1 MQKYPVEIVGYGVND
16 GILQQVDPT
25 HDAARLSIRPLE
37 HVIAGMIGGHY
48 AMVAT
53 YSNTAAK
60 PAAGSDVFSMR
71 WTDSRFY
78 FVLLRLTAF
87 NLVTTAYTAAGA
99 QDLSLY
105 VARDFSV
112 SPSAGTQVI
121 PLAGGQVVRSG
132 NMKKTGLDGSSGVL
146 WVSSGDL
153 LTTGTR
159 TLDTQP
165 IGYFQYANPAGV
177 RTVGIA
183 AELSARLGGACRPR
197 SGELFAS
204 RLLPNRCQPIYGS
217 TLQALLA
224 SGWASCI
231 HVVNAVPTR
240 V

>member
-71 WTDSRFY
+71 WTDSRYY

-87 NLVTTAYTAAGA
+87 SLVTTAYTAAGA
-99 QDLSLY
+99 QDLALY
-105 VARDFSV
+105 AARDFSV
-112 SPSAGTQVI
+112 SPSGGTQV
-121 PLAGGQVVRSG
+121 
-132 NMKKTGLDGSSGVL
+132 M

-165 IGYFQYANPAGV
+165 IGYFQYANPA
-177 RTVGIA
+177 A
-183 AELSARLGGACRPR
+183 AGSPA
-197 SGELFAS
+197 SGELFDS
-204 RLLPNRCQPIYGS
+204 RDFSEHPLVLTANEGLVVQTPIGNAQAAGVSKYGFRME
-217 TLQALLA
+217 
-224 SGWASCI
+224 WAE
-231 HVVNAVPTR
+231 VGAF
-240 V
+240 

>member
-1 MQKYPVEIVGYGVND
+1 VQKYPVEIVGYGVND

-165 IGYFQYANPAGV
+165 IGYFQYANPA
-177 RTVGIA
+177 A
-183 AELSARLGGACRPR
+183 AGSPA
-197 SGELFAS
+197 SGELFDS
-204 RLLPNRCQPIYGS
+204 RDFSEHPLVLTANEGLVVQTPIGNAQAAGVSKYGFRME
-217 TLQALLA
+217 
-224 SGWASCI
+224 WAE
-231 HVVNAVPTR
+231 VGAF
-240 V
+240 